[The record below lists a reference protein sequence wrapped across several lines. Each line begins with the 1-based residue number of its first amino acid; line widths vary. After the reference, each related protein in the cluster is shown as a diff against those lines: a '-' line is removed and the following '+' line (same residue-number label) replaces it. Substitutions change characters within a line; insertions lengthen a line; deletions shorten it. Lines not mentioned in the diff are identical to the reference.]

1 VIQDMLANH
10 VVELLQATVAEG
22 KITWPGP
29 IALELVAE
37 AEAQWPPAELKA
49 RPAPNKP
56 LLQLPMVIN
65 NRSRLAA
72 SDRPASDLQILLTVS
87 NSATL
92 FLDRQLNITR
102 FTPRVGELF
111 NVLPS
116 DQGQPLTLLA
126 HRLGFAGLVDDAL
139 AVLASLVHLERQ
151 IRIEQDQWFLARL
164 QPYRSVDNQ
173 IDGVVITFLDI
184 TRLKETEAKLHQ
196 SQQQIESLTEQLET
210 VVAEQRERVRQ
221 LASEVLITEQKVQS
235 SVSQL
240 LHDEL
245 QQILFSIQMQVEIL
259 HQQLP
264 AGEQAL
270 QAQMRE
276 LREAANLAFDVT
288 RQVAV
293 DLKPP
298 VLLNEDFMQ
307 SLHWLA
313 ATMTKRY
320 GLKVALKGTLR
331 PGWPGQEVSIL
342 LFQTVR
348 ELLFNVVKHA
358 SVTEAQVEVA
368 AEANHL
374 RLMVE
379 VSDAGRGFD
388 VAAVMAQRPD
398 SGGMGL
404 VSIRNRLELLGG
416 QFHIESQPGRGARAT
431 IVVLV

>member
-1 VIQDMLANH
+1 MLANY
-10 VVELLQATVAEG
+10 VTELLHVTVAEG
-22 KITWPGP
+22 KVTWPGP

-49 RPAPNKP
+49 RPAANKP
-56 LLQLPMVIN
+56 LLQLPMVIE

-102 FTPRVGELF
+102 FTPRVRELF

-116 DQGQPLTLLA
+116 DQGQPLTHLTR
-126 HRLGFAGLVDDAL
+126 RLGFAGLVDDAL
-139 AVLASLVHLERQ
+139 AVLTSLIHMERE
-151 IRIEQDQWFLARL
+151 IRTERDQWYLAHL

-173 IDGVVITFLDI
+173 IDGIVITFLDI
-184 TRLKETEAKLHQ
+184 TRLKETEARLHQ
-196 SQQQIESLTEQLET
+196 SQQQIASLTEKLET
-210 VVAEQRERVRQ
+210 VVAEQRERVRR
-221 LASEVLITEQKVQS
+221 LASEVLITEQKVQE

-245 QQILFSIQMQVEIL
+245 QQILFSIQLQIKTLQRLV
-259 HQQLP
+259 P
-264 AGEQAL
+264 AGEQAVHD
-270 QAQMRE
+270 QMRE
-276 LREAANLAFDVT
+276 LRETADLAFDVT

-307 SLHWLA
+307 SLHWLVA
-313 ATMTKRY
+313 MMAKRY
-320 GLKVALKGTLR
+320 GLTIELKGALR
-331 PGWPGQEVSIL
+331 PGWPGHEVSVL

-358 SVTEAQVEVA
+358 NVKGAQVEVA
-368 AEANHL
+368 EEANHL
-374 RLMVE
+374 RLLVE
-379 VSDAGRGFD
+379 VSDRGRGFD
-388 VAAVMAQRPD
+388 VAAVMAQPQDR
-398 SGGMGL
+398 GGIGL
-404 VSIRNRLELLGG
+404 ISIRNRLELLGG
-416 QFHIESQPGRGARAT
+416 QFHIESQPGQGTRAT